1 MKYTWCIQSNQKE
14 AQKHKN
20 QQPHPTK
27 SPQTLSMTYYKI
39 ATKQPNKPWSSEV
52 LHGTIKQG

>member
-1 MKYTWCIQSNQKE
+1 MKYTRCIQSNQKE

-39 ATKQPNKPWSSEV
+39 ATK
-52 LHGTIKQG
+52 